1 MDLRDNWRVILLVIF
16 LVVSTFAILAPGVGG
31 GVGGSQ
37 DGALTNETE
46 SSGPTNLQFGL
57 ELSGGTRIRAP
68 VDGLTA
74 ENVDVPRDRNVS
86 VQDRVAR
93 NLEGVSP
100 SDVKVRLATAQNET
114 TTVEVFSRNVT
125 QDEFAAALEE
135 EGYDYETIR
144 PGVTDA
150 TRNTVVRILRDK
162 VSEAGLSGGRVQQV
176 ETANGEHFVVIEMP
190 NTNRTEVEDLV
201 TERGQV
207 QVVAMYPAENQSGNG
222 TQYRRVPLM
231 TQGDFRNIGTP
242 QNSPQLG
249 PNVPL
254 VLNDDTA
261 EEYTRAMNEYGFT
274 NEGIRACNYENRSE
288 FTSYCLN
295 TVVDGEVV
303 DELPGSYT
311 QLEQTVLGDS
321 SQSDGEGSE
330 ESSSGNEESENGS
343 EEQTEN
349 NSEDTAQESEE
360 ETDESAQ

>member
-16 LVVSTFAILAPGVGG
+16 LVVSTFAILAPGIG
-31 GVGGSQ
+31 GGSQ

-74 ENVDVPRDRNVS
+74 EDVDVPRDRNVS

-100 SDVKVRLATAQNET
+100 SDVKVRLAAAQNET
-114 TTVEVFSRNVT
+114 TTVEVFSKNVT
-125 QDEFAAALEE
+125 RDEFAAALEQ

-176 ETANGEHFVVIEMP
+176 ETANGENFVVIEMP
-190 NTNRTEVEDLV
+190 NTNRSEVEDLV

-207 QVVAMYPAENQSGNG
+207 QVVAGFPAQNQSGND
-222 TQYRRVPLM
+222 TQYRREPLL
-231 TQGDFRNIGTP
+231 TQGDFKSIGTA
-242 QNSPQLG
+242 QETRSG

-254 VLNDDTA
+254 VQNDETA
-261 EEYTRAMNEYGFT
+261 R
-274 NEGIRACNYENRSE
+274 NYSNVRIAFE
-288 FTSYCLN
+288 
-295 TVVDGEVV
+295 
-303 DELPGSYT
+303 
-311 QLEQTVLGDS
+311 
-321 SQSDGEGSE
+321 
-330 ESSSGNEESENGS
+330 
-343 EEQTEN
+343 
-349 NSEDTAQESEE
+349 
-360 ETDESAQ
+360 